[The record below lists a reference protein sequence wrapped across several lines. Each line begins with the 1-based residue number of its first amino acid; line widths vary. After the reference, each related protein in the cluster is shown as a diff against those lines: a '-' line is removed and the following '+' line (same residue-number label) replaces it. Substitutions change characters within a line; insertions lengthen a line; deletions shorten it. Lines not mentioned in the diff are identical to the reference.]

1 MNIPVESSLAAW
13 LRSQPA
19 FDGIPVHTG
28 QSAETIPADCS
39 VLLAGC
45 ESTEAVARGFYKA
58 TASIVLV
65 TPAVIEGSLEA
76 HTALADSLRSSLLA
90 ATDLADLADA
100 FAPDLTLAGADLR
113 SVDDSQSD
121 GRWVTTAALTLAFT
135 SSGI

>member
-1 MNIPVESSLAAW
+1 MNIPVETSLAAW

-28 QSAETIPADCS
+28 QSADTIPQDQP

-65 TPAVIEGSLEA
+65 TPSVIEGSLEA
-76 HTALADSLRSSLLA
+76 HAALAESLRSSLLSA
-90 ATDLADLADA
+90 ADLADA
-100 FAPDLTLAGADLR
+100 FEPDLTLAGADLR
-113 SVDDSQSD
+113 SVDDTQSD
-121 GRWVTTAALTLAFT
+121 GRWVTTAALSFAFT
-135 SSGI
+135 TSGI

>member
-1 MNIPVESSLAAW
+1 MNIGVETSLAAW

-28 QSAETIPADCS
+28 QSADTIPQDQS

-65 TPAVIEGSLEA
+65 TPSVIEGSLEA
-76 HTALADSLRSSLLA
+76 HAALADSLRSSLLSA
-90 ATDLADLADA
+90 ADLADA
-100 FAPDLTLAGADLR
+100 FEPDLTLAGADLR

-121 GRWVTTAALTLAFT
+121 GRWVTTAALSFAFT
-135 SSGI
+135 TSGI

>member
-1 MNIPVESSLAAW
+1 VNIGVETSLAAW
-13 LRSQPA
+13 LRATPA

-28 QSAETIPADCS
+28 QSADTIPQDQP

-76 HTALADSLRSSLLA
+76 HAALADSLRSSLLA
-90 ATDLADLADA
+90 ATQLADA
-100 FAPDLTLAGADLR
+100 FAPALTLAGADLR
-113 SVDDSQSD
+113 SVDDTQSD

>member
-19 FDGIPVHTG
+19 FDGIPCHTG
-28 QSAETIPADCS
+28 QSAETIPQDQS

-65 TPAVIEGSLEA
+65 TPSVIEGSLEA
-76 HTALADSLRSSLLA
+76 HAALAESLRSSLLSA
-90 ATDLADLADA
+90 ADLADA
-100 FAPDLTLAGADLR
+100 FAPALTLAGADLR
-113 SVDDSQSD
+113 SVDDTQSD

-135 SSGI
+135 ASGI

>member
-1 MNIPVESSLAAW
+1 MNIPVETSLAAW
-13 LRSQPA
+13 LRALPD

-65 TPAVIEGSLEA
+65 TPSVIEGSLEA

-90 ATDLADLADA
+90 ATDLADA

-135 SSGI
+135 TSGI

>member
-1 MNIPVESSLAAW
+1 MNLPVETSLAAW
-13 LRSQPA
+13 LRATPA

-28 QSAETIPADCS
+28 QSADTIPQDQP

-65 TPAVIEGSLEA
+65 TPSVIEGSLEA
-76 HTALADSLRSSLLA
+76 HAALAESLRSSLLA
-90 ATDLADLADA
+90 ATELADA
-100 FAPDLTLAGADLR
+100 FAPALTLAGADLR
-113 SVDDSQSD
+113 SVDDTQSD

-135 SSGI
+135 ASGI

>member
-1 MNIPVESSLAAW
+1 MNLPVETSLAAW

-28 QSAETIPADCS
+28 QSAETIPQDQS

-65 TPAVIEGSLEA
+65 TPSVIEGSLEA
-76 HTALADSLRSSLLA
+76 HAALAESLRSSLLS
-90 ATDLADLADA
+90 ATDLSDA
-100 FAPDLTLAGADLR
+100 FAPALTLAGADLR
-113 SVDDSQSD
+113 SVDDTQSD

-135 SSGI
+135 ASGI

>member
-1 MNIPVESSLAAW
+1 MNIPVETSLAAW
-13 LRSQPA
+13 LRALPA

-28 QSAETIPADCS
+28 QSADTIPQDQP

-65 TPAVIEGSLEA
+65 TPSVIEGSIEA
-76 HTALADSLRSSLLA
+76 HAALADSLRASLLA
-90 ATDLADLADA
+90 ATELANA
-100 FAPDLTLAGADLR
+100 FAPALTLAGADLR
-113 SVDDSQSD
+113 SVDDTQSD

>member
-1 MNIPVESSLAAW
+1 MNIGVETSLAAW

-28 QSAETIPADCS
+28 QSADTIPQDQP

-65 TPAVIEGSLEA
+65 TPSVIEGSLEA
-76 HTALADSLRSSLLA
+76 HAALAESLRSSLLA
-90 ATDLADLADA
+90 ASDLADA
-100 FAPDLTLAGADLR
+100 FAPALTLAGADLR
-113 SVDDSQSD
+113 SVDDTQSD
-121 GRWVTTAALTLAFT
+121 GRWLTTAALTLAFT
-135 SSGI
+135 ASGI

>member
-1 MNIPVESSLAAW
+1 MNIPVESALAAW
-13 LRSQPA
+13 LRALPD

-28 QSAETIPADCS
+28 QSAETIPQDQS

-65 TPAVIEGSLEA
+65 TPSVIEGSLEA
-76 HTALADSLRSSLLA
+76 HTALADSLRSSLLSA
-90 ATDLADLADA
+90 ADLADA
-100 FAPDLTLAGADLR
+100 FAPALTLAGADLR
-113 SVDDSQSD
+113 SVDDTQSD

-135 SSGI
+135 ASGI

>member
-1 MNIPVESSLAAW
+1 VNIPVESSLAAW
-13 LRSQPA
+13 LRATPA

-28 QSAETIPADCS
+28 QSADTIPQDQP

-65 TPAVIEGSLEA
+65 TPSVIEGSLETHA
-76 HTALADSLRSSLLA
+76 ALADSLRSSLLA
-90 ATDLADLADA
+90 ATQLADA
-100 FAPDLTLAGADLR
+100 FAPALTLAGADLR
-113 SVDDSQSD
+113 SVDDTQSD

>member
-28 QSAETIPADCS
+28 QSADTIPQDQS

-65 TPAVIEGSLEA
+65 TPSVIEGSLEA
-76 HTALADSLRSSLLA
+76 HAALAESLRSSLLSA
-90 ATDLADLADA
+90 ADLAAA

-135 SSGI
+135 TSGI

>member
-1 MNIPVESSLAAW
+1 MNLPVETSLAAW

-28 QSAETIPADCS
+28 QSAETIPQDQS

-65 TPAVIEGSLEA
+65 TPSVIEGSLEA
-76 HTALADSLRSSLLA
+76 HAALAESLRASLLS
-90 ATDLADLADA
+90 ATDLADA
-100 FAPDLTLAGADLR
+100 FEPDLTLAGADLR
-113 SVDDSQSD
+113 SVDDTQSD

-135 SSGI
+135 ASGI

>member
-1 MNIPVESSLAAW
+1 MNIGVETSLAAW

-28 QSAETIPADCS
+28 QSADTIPQDQS

-65 TPAVIEGSLEA
+65 TPSVIEGSLEA
-76 HTALADSLRSSLLA
+76 HAALAESLRSSLLSA
-90 ATDLADLADA
+90 ADLAAA
-100 FAPDLTLAGADLR
+100 FEPDLTLAGADLR
-113 SVDDSQSD
+113 SVDDTQSD

-135 SSGI
+135 ASGI

>member
-1 MNIPVESSLAAW
+1 VNIPVESALAAW
-13 LRSQPA
+13 LRATPA

-28 QSAETIPADCS
+28 QSADTIPQDQP

-65 TPAVIEGSLEA
+65 TPSVIEGSLEA
-76 HTALADSLRSSLLA
+76 HTALAESLRSALLA
-90 ATDLADLADA
+90 ASELADA
-100 FAPDLTLAGADLR
+100 FAPALTLAGADLR
-113 SVDDSQSD
+113 SVDDTQSD
-121 GRWVTTAALTLAFT
+121 GRWITTAALTLAFT

>member
-1 MNIPVESSLAAW
+1 VNIPVETSLAAW
-13 LRSQPA
+13 LRATPA

-28 QSAETIPADCS
+28 QSADTIPQDQP

-90 ATDLADLADA
+90 ATQLADA
-100 FAPDLTLAGADLR
+100 FAPALTLAGADLR
-113 SVDDSQSD
+113 SVDDTQSD

-135 SSGI
+135 STGI

>member
-1 MNIPVESSLAAW
+1 VNIPVETSLAAW

-28 QSAETIPADCS
+28 QSADTIPQDQP

-65 TPAVIEGSLEA
+65 TPSVIEGSLEA
-76 HTALADSLRSSLLA
+76 HTALADSLRASLLSA
-90 ATDLADLADA
+90 AELADA

-113 SVDDSQSD
+113 TMDDTQSD

-135 SSGI
+135 STGI

>member
-1 MNIPVESSLAAW
+1 MNIPVETSLAAW

-28 QSAETIPADCS
+28 QSADTIPQDQS

-65 TPAVIEGSLEA
+65 TPSVIEGSLESHA
-76 HTALADSLRSSLLA
+76 ALAESLRSSLLSA
-90 ATDLADLADA
+90 ADLAAA
-100 FAPDLTLAGADLR
+100 FEPDLTLAGADLR
-113 SVDDSQSD
+113 SVDDTQSD

-135 SSGI
+135 ASGI

>member
-1 MNIPVESSLAAW
+1 VNIGVEASLAAW
-13 LRSQPA
+13 LRALPA

-28 QSAETIPADCS
+28 QSAETIPQDQP

-65 TPAVIEGSLEA
+65 TPSVIEGSFEA
-76 HTALADSLRSSLLA
+76 HAALADSLRSSLLA
-90 ATDLADLADA
+90 ATQLADA
-100 FAPDLTLAGADLR
+100 FAPALTLAGADLR
-113 SVDDSQSD
+113 SVDDTQSD

>member
-1 MNIPVESSLAAW
+1 VNIPVETSLAAW

-28 QSAETIPADCS
+28 QSADTIPQDQP

-65 TPAVIEGSLEA
+65 TPSVIEGSLEA
-76 HTALADSLRSSLLA
+76 HAALAESLRSSLLSA
-90 ATDLADLADA
+90 ADLADA
-100 FAPDLTLAGADLR
+100 FAPALTLAGADLR
-113 SVDDSQSD
+113 SVDDTQSD
-121 GRWVTTAALTLAFT
+121 GRWVTTTALTLAFT
-135 SSGI
+135 ASGI

>member
-1 MNIPVESSLAAW
+1 MNIPVETSLAAW

-28 QSAETIPADCS
+28 QSADTIPQDQP

-76 HTALADSLRSSLLA
+76 HTALADSLRASLLSA
-90 ATDLADLADA
+90 AELAAA

-113 SVDDSQSD
+113 TMDDTQSD

-135 SSGI
+135 STGI

>member
-1 MNIPVESSLAAW
+1 MNLPVETSLAAW

-28 QSAETIPADCS
+28 QSAETIPQDQS

-65 TPAVIEGSLEA
+65 TPSVIEGSLEA
-76 HTALADSLRSSLLA
+76 HAALAESLRSSLLA
-90 ATDLADLADA
+90 ASDLADA
-100 FAPDLTLAGADLR
+100 FAPALTLAGADLR
-113 SVDDSQSD
+113 SVDDTQSD
-121 GRWVTTAALTLAFT
+121 GRWLTTAALTLAFT
-135 SSGI
+135 ASGI

>member
-19 FDGIPVHTG
+19 FDGIPCHTG
-28 QSAETIPADCS
+28 QSAETIPQDQS

-58 TASIVLV
+58 TASIVLI
-65 TPAVIEGSLEA
+65 TPSVIEGSLEA
-76 HTALADSLRSSLLA
+76 HAALAESLRSSLLSA
-90 ATDLADLADA
+90 ADLADA
-100 FAPDLTLAGADLR
+100 FEPDLTLAGADLR
-113 SVDDSQSD
+113 SVDDTQSD

-135 SSGI
+135 ASGI

>member
-1 MNIPVESSLAAW
+1 VNIPVETSLAAW

-28 QSAETIPADCS
+28 QSAETIPQDQS

-65 TPAVIEGSLEA
+65 TPSVIEGSLEA
-76 HTALADSLRSSLLA
+76 HAALAESLRSSLLSA
-90 ATDLADLADA
+90 ADLADA
-100 FAPDLTLAGADLR
+100 FAPALTLAGADLR

-135 SSGI
+135 ASGI

>member
-28 QSAETIPADCS
+28 QSAETIPQDQS

-65 TPAVIEGSLEA
+65 TPSVIEGSLEA
-76 HTALADSLRSSLLA
+76 HAALADSLRSSLLA
-90 ATDLADLADA
+90 ATDLADA
-100 FAPDLTLAGADLR
+100 FAPALTLAGADLR
-113 SVDDSQSD
+113 SVDDTQSD
-121 GRWVTTAALTLAFT
+121 GRWVTAAALTIAFT
-135 SSGI
+135 ASGI

>member
-1 MNIPVESSLAAW
+1 VNLPVESSLAAW

-28 QSAETIPADCS
+28 QSADTIPQDQPI
-39 VLLAGC
+39 LLAGC

-65 TPAVIEGSLEA
+65 TPSVIEGSLEA
-76 HTALADSLRSSLLA
+76 HTALAESLRASLLSA
-90 ATDLADLADA
+90 ADLADA

-113 SVDDSQSD
+113 SVDDTQSD

-135 SSGI
+135 STGI

>member
-19 FDGIPVHTG
+19 FDGIAVHTG
-28 QSAETIPADCS
+28 QSAETIPQDQP

-65 TPAVIEGSLEA
+65 TPSVIEGSLEA
-76 HTALADSLRSSLLA
+76 HAALADSLRSSLLA
-90 ATDLADLADA
+90 ATDLADA
-100 FAPDLTLAGADLR
+100 FAPALTLAGADLR
-113 SVDDSQSD
+113 SVDDTQSD
-121 GRWVTTAALTLAFT
+121 GRWVTTAALTLAFNA
-135 SSGI
+135 SGI

>member
-1 MNIPVESSLAAW
+1 MNIPVETALAAW

-28 QSAETIPADCS
+28 QSAETIPQDQS

-65 TPAVIEGSLEA
+65 TPSVIEGSLEA
-76 HTALADSLRSSLLA
+76 HAALADSLRASLLA
-90 ATDLADLADA
+90 ATDLADA
-100 FAPDLTLAGADLR
+100 FAPALTLAGADLR

-135 SSGI
+135 ASGI

>member
-1 MNIPVESSLAAW
+1 VNIPVESSLAAW

-19 FDGIPVHTG
+19 FDGIPCHTG
-28 QSAETIPADCS
+28 QSAETIPQDQS

-65 TPAVIEGSLEA
+65 TPAVLEGSLEA
-76 HTALADSLRSSLLA
+76 HTALAESLRSSLLA
-90 ATDLADLADA
+90 ATDLADA
-100 FAPDLTLAGADLR
+100 FAPALTLAGADLR

-121 GRWVTTAALTLAFT
+121 GRWVTTAALSFAFT
-135 SSGI
+135 TSGI

>member
-1 MNIPVESSLAAW
+1 VNIPVESSLAAW
-13 LRSQPA
+13 LRATPA

-28 QSAETIPADCS
+28 QSAETIPQDQS

-65 TPAVIEGSLEA
+65 TPAVLEGSLEA
-76 HTALADSLRSSLLA
+76 HTALAESLRSSLLA
-90 ATDLADLADA
+90 ASDLADA
-100 FAPDLTLAGADLR
+100 FAPALTLAGADLR
-113 SVDDSQSD
+113 SVDDTQSD

-135 SSGI
+135 ASGI

>member
-1 MNIPVESSLAAW
+1 MNIPVETSPAAW
-13 LRSQPA
+13 LRALPD

-65 TPAVIEGSLEA
+65 TPSVIEGSLEA
-76 HTALADSLRSSLLA
+76 HAALAESLRASLLSA
-90 ATDLADLADA
+90 ADLADA
-100 FAPDLTLAGADLR
+100 FEPDLTLAGADLR

-135 SSGI
+135 ASGI

>member
-1 MNIPVESSLAAW
+1 VNIPVETSLAAW
-13 LRSQPA
+13 LRALPA

-28 QSAETIPADCS
+28 QSADTIPQDQP

-65 TPAVIEGSLEA
+65 TPAVIEGSLETHA
-76 HTALADSLRSSLLA
+76 ALADSLRSSLLA
-90 ATDLADLADA
+90 ATQLADA
-100 FAPDLTLAGADLR
+100 FAPALTLAGADLR
-113 SVDDSQSD
+113 SVDDTQSD

>member
-19 FDGIPVHTG
+19 FDGIPCHTG

-39 VLLAGC
+39 VLFAGC

-65 TPAVIEGSLEA
+65 TPSVIEGSLEA
-76 HTALADSLRSSLLA
+76 HAALAESLRSSLLSA
-90 ATDLADLADA
+90 ADLADA

-135 SSGI
+135 ASGI

>member
-1 MNIPVESSLAAW
+1 VNIPVESSLAAW

-19 FDGIPVHTG
+19 FDGIPCHTG
-28 QSAETIPADCS
+28 QSADTIPQDQS

-65 TPAVIEGSLEA
+65 TPSVIEGSLEA
-76 HTALADSLRSSLLA
+76 HAALAESLRSSLLSA
-90 ATDLADLADA
+90 ADLADA
-100 FAPDLTLAGADLR
+100 FEPDLTLAGADLR

-135 SSGI
+135 ASGI